1 MSASDIVYPTT
12 NSNTPSIASAAT
24 AIAANNAR
32 IGWSIQN
39 LGTAV
44 IFVRLGSGASTTVF
58 HFALKAGTGND
69 DGLGGLISQMEGVV
83 YTGII
88 SVASAGTI
96 RYAATEIAP

>member
-1 MSASDIVYPTT
+1 MSDIIYQTS

-24 AIAANNAR
+24 VMAANTAR

-44 IFVRLGSGASTTVF
+44 IFIRLGAAASTSVF

-69 DGLGGLISQMEGVV
+69 DGLGGLVSQMEGVV

-88 SVASAGTI
+88 TVASAGTI
-96 RYAATEIAP
+96 RYTALEIAP